1 MVQDRVKLWMHYT
14 WEHQKIFN
22 ENEVLSFLPPKMRTD
37 LALKVHYATLSKV
50 KLFQDCDTGLLKE
63 LVTKLR
69 PMIFLPGDY
78 ICRQDDIGR
87 EMYIVQ
93 SGYVMVTTPN
103 SSGCVHDKLIMATL
117 GEGSVFGEIALLGIR
132 GMSRR
137 TADVVSKGF
146 SNLFILRKD
155 DLEEALKHFPDAKR
169 ILNAK
174 ARRIMKENDE
184 RKAKDEDQQ
193 KNEESFS
200 SVFGGKTGRTRQKDP
215 ALYDTVVAV
224 QKQRHKE
231 REESRLDPGRSDVSS
246 VTQKYLSSDTES
258 EALNLLRLAPLS
270 RRSSLA
276 STSLGYITDQAGDTT
291 DCHSNVI
298 TESEDHESDINQVR
312 STNIVIF
319 VVLSLHL
326 PLKLRH
332 FCLLVACKV
341 EIFLFR

>member
-1 MVQDRVKLWMHYT
+1 MTHRNEYRKRLVAISNYMQKFKVPSMVQDRVKLWMHYT

-93 SGYVMVTTPN
+93 SGYVMVTSPN
-103 SSGCVHDKLIMATL
+103 TSGCVHEKVIMATL
-117 GEGSVFGEIALLGIR
+117 GEGSVFGEIALLGIA

-155 DLEEALKHFPDAKR
+155 DLEEALKHFPDATR

-174 ARRIMKENDE
+174 ARRIMKENNE
-184 RKAKDEDQQ
+184 WKTKD
-193 KNEESFS
+193 KNEDDSSNDLESKS
-200 SVFGGKTGRTRQKDP
+200 AQKHP
-215 ALYDTVVAV
+215 AMLATVMAV
-224 QKQRHKE
+224 QNQKMKE
-231 REESRLDPGRSDVSS
+231 RIGSSLCVSRQDPPGSDVSS
-246 VTQKYLSSDTES
+246 MTQKYLSSDTES
-258 EALNLLRLAPLS
+258 DALNVMRLAPMPLS
-270 RRSSLA
+270 RRTSLA
-276 STSLGYITDQAGDTT
+276 STSIGYLTDNHDTT
-291 DCHSNVI
+291 DNHSNVI
-298 TESEDHESDINQVR
+298 TESDERESDIHQVR
-312 STNIVIF
+312 SAVRQDILI
-319 VVLSLHL
+319 
-326 PLKLRH
+326 
-332 FCLLVACKV
+332 
-341 EIFLFR
+341 

>member
-1 MVQDRVKLWMHYT
+1 M
-14 WEHQKIFN
+14 
-22 ENEVLSFLPPKMRTD
+22 
-37 LALKVHYATLSKV
+37 
-50 KLFQDCDTGLLKE
+50 
-63 LVTKLR
+63 
-69 PMIFLPGDY
+69 
-78 ICRQDDIGR
+78 
-87 EMYIVQ
+87 
-93 SGYVMVTTPN
+93 
-103 SSGCVHDKLIMATL
+103 
-117 GEGSVFGEIALLGIR
+117 
-132 GMSRR
+132 
-137 TADVVSKGF
+137 VSKGF

-193 KNEESFS
+193 RNEESFSS

-215 ALYDTVVAV
+215 ALYDAVVAV

-231 REESRLDPGRSDVSS
+231 RVESRLEPGRSDVSS

-319 VVLSLHL
+319 VVLSLRL

-332 FCLLVACKV
+332 FLSSCACL
-341 EIFLFR
+341 